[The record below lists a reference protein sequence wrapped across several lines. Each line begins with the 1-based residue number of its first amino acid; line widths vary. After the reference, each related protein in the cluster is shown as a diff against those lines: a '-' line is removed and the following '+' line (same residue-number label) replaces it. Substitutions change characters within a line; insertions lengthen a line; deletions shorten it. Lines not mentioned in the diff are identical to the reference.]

1 MQNTRGLGATSRSMM
16 SSLREASL
24 KNKIFFSTLAM
35 VLVISATIALLAR
48 WILISSLV
56 NELTGRGIAIAQ
68 SIADQ
73 GRGYVLTR
81 DHPNLVSLLF
91 DNAQLGE
98 RRMLV
103 EYIFILDDERNV
115 LSHTFIRPFPEPLS
129 SANPIPADKQYSVA
143 RLIIDDA
150 SVYDIAVPIWE
161 GIYPIGTVHVGLKQ
175 KHIDQLIGKLRITFL
190 GFISAIIIIIFLVS
204 HKLSKYVT
212 RSLTQL
218 TKLADDITRGN
229 LDLKPM
235 ALEESDKEEHCPAYY
250 NMDLPCW
257 YVDKTLGRFSPDY
270 TPEKPAY
277 CTDCVVKKK
286 KSGDEVE
293 QLADSFKH
301 MVRSI
306 KLYRNRV
313 RESEEKYRSLF
324 RSGPA
329 PIFVLS
335 TRTFRILD
343 ANPSAL
349 ATYDYSK
356 EEMLKTSFLELA
368 PEFKNRF
375 TAFFRDNPESESFI
389 YPKAMHFKK
398 GESPFYVNVVACK
411 TRYLERD
418 AIIVSTSDIT
428 EMLEK
433 DAQLIQA
440 SKMTSLG
447 QLSAG
452 IAHELNQPLN
462 MIKMGSEF
470 LDMAVNEQM
479 PLSNESLREISN
491 EMSTQVDRATE
502 IINHLRE
509 FGRKSDFSKEPIDI
523 NKPVRGVMSIMAHQ
537 LSLQNIVV
545 TLDLDESIP
554 PVSAHVNRLEQVL
567 FNLVTNAR
575 DAIQDRYKT
584 LEEEGHREIVIR
596 SFLDHDRVCLSVADT
611 GCGMSPSVA
620 EKIFDPFYTTKQT
633 GMGMGL
639 GLSISYGIIKDYD
652 GTIDIKSE
660 EGEGTIFV
668 LSFPIAQE

>member
-1 MQNTRGLGATSRSMM
+1 MTPFKQI
-16 SSLREASL
+16 SL

-48 WILISSLV
+48 WILVSSLV

-68 SIADQ
+68 SVADQ

-81 DHPNLVSLLF
+81 DHPNLVSLIF
-91 DNAQLGE
+91 DAAQLGE
-98 RRMLV
+98 RKMLV
-103 EYIFILDDERNV
+103 DYIFILDDEQNV
-115 LSHTFIRPFPEPLS
+115 LAHTFIRPFPEEMRF
-129 SANPIPADKQYSVA
+129 ANPVPADRHYSV
-143 RLIIDDA
+143 RQLIIDDA
-150 SVYDIAVPIWE
+150 AAYDIAVPIWE
-161 GIYPIGTVHVGLKQ
+161 GIYSIGTVHVGLKQ
-175 KHIDQLIGKLRITFL
+175 KHIVQLINKLRITFL
-190 GFISAIIIIIFLVS
+190 GFIFAIFIIIFLIS
-204 HKLSKYVT
+204 HSFSRYVT

-218 TKLADDITRGN
+218 TKIADDITRGN
-229 LDLKPM
+229 LDVKPLDM
-235 ALEESDKEEHCPAYY
+235 DESDKEEHCPAYH
-250 NMDLPCW
+250 NTDLPCW
-257 YVDKTLGRFSPDY
+257 YVDRTLGRVSPDY
-270 TPEKPAY
+270 APEKPAY
-277 CTDCVVKKK
+277 CVDCLVKKK
-286 KSGDEVE
+286 KVVDEVQ

-301 MVRSI
+301 MVRSL
-306 KLYRNRV
+306 KLYRSRL

-335 TRTFRILD
+335 SRTFRILD

-349 ATYDYSK
+349 ATYDYTK

-368 PEFKNRF
+368 PEFKSKF
-375 TAFFRDNPESESFI
+375 TNYFKENPSSESFI
-389 YPKAMHFKK
+389 YPKAMHFKR
-398 GESPFYVNVVACK
+398 GEVPFYVNVVACR
-411 TRYLERD
+411 TRYLDRE

-470 LDMAVNEQM
+470 LDMAVNDQK
-479 PLSNESLREISN
+479 PLSDESLREISR
-491 EMSTQVDRATE
+491 EMSAQVDRATE

-545 TLDLDESIP
+545 TLELDDNLP
-554 PVSAHVNRLEQVL
+554 PVLAHVNRLEQVL

-575 DAIQDRYKT
+575 DAIQDKYKT
-584 LEEEGHREIVIR
+584 LEEEGPRGITIR
-596 SFLDHDRVCLSVADT
+596 TYRSHDGVSISVSDT
-611 GCGMSPSVA
+611 GVGMSENVK
-620 EKIFDPFYTTKQT
+620 EKIFDPFFSTKQT

-652 GTIDIKSE
+652 GVIDIESE
-660 EGEGTIFV
+660 EGVGTTFT
-668 LSFPIAQE
+668 LTFPIAH

>member
-1 MQNTRGLGATSRSMM
+1 MISFK
-16 SSLREASL
+16 EISL

-35 VLVISATIALLAR
+35 VLFISATIALLAR
-48 WILISSLV
+48 WILVSSLV

-81 DHPNLVSLLF
+81 DYPNLVSLIF
-91 DNAQLGE
+91 DAAQLGE

-103 EYIFILDDERNV
+103 DYIFILDDEQNV
-115 LSHTFIRPFPEPLS
+115 LSHTFIRPFPDELRH
-129 SANPIPADKQYSVA
+129 ANPIAPEKQYSVT
-143 RLIIDDA
+143 RLRIGDA
-150 SVYDIAVPIWE
+150 SAYDIAVPIWE
-161 GIYPIGTVHVGLKQ
+161 GIYSIGSVHVGLRQ
-175 KHIDQLIGKLRITFL
+175 RHIEQLIGKLRITFL
-190 GFISAIIIIIFLVS
+190 GFICAIFVIIFWVS
-204 HKLSKYVT
+204 HRFSKYVT

-218 TKLADDITRGN
+218 TKIADDITRGN
-229 LDLKPM
+229 LDVKHLGIDD
-235 ALEESDKEEHCPAYY
+235 ADKEDHCPAYH
-250 NMDLPCW
+250 NTDLPCW
-257 YVDKTLGRFSPDY
+257 HVDKTLGRF
-270 TPEKPAY
+270 TPEYSPAKPPY
-277 CTDCVVKKK
+277 CVDCLVKKK
-286 KSGDEVE
+286 KVGDEVQ

-335 TRTFRILD
+335 SRTFRILD

-349 ATYDYSK
+349 VTYDYSK
-356 EEMLKTSFLELA
+356 EEILQTSFLELA
-368 PEFKNRF
+368 PEFKNKFNAYF
-375 TAFFRDNPESESFI
+375 TENPGAESFL

-398 GESPFYVNVVACK
+398 GEVPFYVNVVACR
-411 TRYLERD
+411 TRYLDRD
-418 AIIVSTSDIT
+418 AIIASTSDIT

-470 LDMAVNEQM
+470 LDMAVNEQQS
-479 PLSNESLREISN
+479 LSDESLREISS
-491 EMSTQVDRATE
+491 EMSAQVDRATE

-509 FGRKSDFSKEPIDI
+509 FGRKSDFSKEPIDV

-537 LSLQNIVV
+537 LSLQNITV
-545 TLDLDESIP
+545 TLDLDEDLP
-554 PVSAHVNRLEQVL
+554 PVLAHGNRLEQVL

-575 DAIQDRYKT
+575 DAIDDKYGS
-584 LEEEGHREIVIR
+584 LEEEGPREIIIR
-596 SFLDHDRVCLSVADT
+596 SFREHSRVCISVTDTGSGMSESVAK
-611 GCGMSPSVA
+611 
-620 EKIFDPFYTTKQT
+620 KIFDPFFTTKQT

-652 GTIDIKSE
+652 GTIDIHSE
-660 EGEGTIFV
+660 EGKGTTFN
-668 LSFPIAQE
+668 LTFPVAL

>member
-1 MQNTRGLGATSRSMM
+1 MISFK
-16 SSLREASL
+16 EISL

-35 VLVISATIALLAR
+35 VLFISATIALLAR
-48 WILISSLV
+48 WILVSSLV

-81 DHPNLVSLLF
+81 DHPNLVSLIF
-91 DNAQLGE
+91 DAAQLGE

-103 EYIFILDDERNV
+103 DYIFILDDEQNV
-115 LSHTFIRPFPEPLS
+115 LSHTFIRPFPDELRY
-129 SANPIPADKQYSVA
+129 ANPIPPEKQYSVT
-143 RLIIDDA
+143 RLRIGDA
-150 SVYDIAVPIWE
+150 SAYDIAVPIWE
-161 GIYPIGTVHVGLKQ
+161 GIYSIGSVHVGLRQ
-175 KHIDQLIGKLRITFL
+175 RHIEQLIGKLRITFL
-190 GFISAIIIIIFLVS
+190 GFICAIFVIIFWVS
-204 HKLSKYVT
+204 HRFSKYVT

-218 TKLADDITRGN
+218 TKIADDITRGN
-229 LDLKPM
+229 LDVKHLGIDD
-235 ALEESDKEEHCPAYY
+235 ADKEDHCPAYH
-250 NMDLPCW
+250 NTDLPCW
-257 YVDKTLGRFSPDY
+257 HVDKTLGRFTPEYS
-270 TPEKPAY
+270 PEKPPY
-277 CTDCVVKKK
+277 CVDCLVKKK
-286 KSGDEVE
+286 KVGDEVQ

-335 TRTFRILD
+335 SRTFRILD

-349 ATYDYSK
+349 TTYDYCK
-356 EEMLKTSFLELA
+356 EEILQTSFLELA
-368 PEFKNRF
+368 PEFKNKFNAYF
-375 TAFFRDNPESESFI
+375 TENPASESFL

-398 GESPFYVNVVACK
+398 GEVPFYVNVVACR
-411 TRYLERD
+411 TRYLDRD
-418 AIIVSTSDIT
+418 AVIASTSDIT

-470 LDMAVNEQM
+470 LDMAVNEQQA
-479 PLSNESLREISN
+479 LSDESLREISS
-491 EMSTQVDRATE
+491 EMSAQVDRATE

-537 LSLQNIVV
+537 LSLQNIIV
-545 TLDLDESIP
+545 TLDLDEDLP
-554 PVSAHVNRLEQVL
+554 RVLAHVNRLEQVF

-575 DAIQDRYKT
+575 DAIDDKYAS
-584 LEEEGHREIVIR
+584 LEEEGPREIIIR
-596 SFLDHDRVCLSVADT
+596 SSLEQGRVCISVSDT
-611 GCGMSPSVA
+611 GSGMSETVA
-620 EKIFDPFYTTKQT
+620 GKIFDPFFTTKQT

-652 GTIDIKSE
+652 GTIDIHSE
-660 EGEGTIFV
+660 EGKGTTFH
-668 LSFPIAQE
+668 LSFPVAL

>member
-1 MQNTRGLGATSRSMM
+1 MISFK
-16 SSLREASL
+16 EISL

-35 VLVISATIALLAR
+35 VLFISAAIALLAR
-48 WILISSLV
+48 WILVSSLV
-56 NELTGRGIAIAQ
+56 NELTSRGIAIAQ

-73 GRGYVLTR
+73 GKGYVLTR
-81 DHPNLVSLLF
+81 DHPNLVSLIF
-91 DNAQLGE
+91 DAAQLGE
-98 RRMLV
+98 RRLLV
-103 EYIFILDDERNV
+103 DYIFIVDDEQNV
-115 LSHTFIRPFPEPLS
+115 LSHTFIRPFPEELRF
-129 SANPIPADKQYSVA
+129 ANPIPAGKHYSV
-143 RLIIDDA
+143 RQLIIDNA
-150 SVYDIAVPIWE
+150 SAYDIAVPIWE
-161 GIYPIGTVHVGLKQ
+161 GIYTIGAVHVGLKQ
-175 KHIDQLIGKLRITFL
+175 KHIEQLINKLRIMFL
-190 GFISAIIIIIFLVS
+190 GFIFAIFIIIFLIS
-204 HKLSKYVT
+204 HSFSKYVT

-218 TKLADDITRGN
+218 TKIADDITRGN
-229 LDLKPM
+229 LDVKPLDM
-235 ALEESDKEEHCPAYY
+235 DETDKEEHCPAYY
-250 NMDLPCW
+250 NTDLPCW
-257 YVDKTLGRFSPDY
+257 HVDKTMGRFSPDY
-270 TPEKPAY
+270 SPEKPAY
-277 CTDCVVKKK
+277 CVDCLVKKK
-286 KSGDEVE
+286 KVGDEVQ

-313 RESEEKYRSLF
+313 WESEEKYRSLF

-335 TRTFRILD
+335 SRTFRILD

-349 ATYDYSK
+349 TTYDYTK
-356 EEMLKTSFLELA
+356 DEILKTSFLELA
-368 PEFKNRF
+368 PEFKTKF
-375 TAFFRDNPESESFI
+375 TVYFNENPSSESFI
-389 YPKAMHFKK
+389 YPKALHFKK
-398 GESPFYVNVVACK
+398 GEAPFYVNVVACR

-470 LDMAVNEQM
+470 LDMVVNEQK
-479 PLSNESLREISN
+479 PLSDESLRQIST

-537 LSLQNIVV
+537 LSLQNISV
-545 TLDLDESIP
+545 TVDLDETLP
-554 PVSAHVNRLEQVL
+554 PVLAHVNRLEQVL

-575 DAIQDRYKT
+575 DAIQDKYKT
-584 LEEEGHREIVIR
+584 LEEEGPREITIKTHR
-596 SFLDHDRVCLSVADT
+596 NHDRIVMTVSDT
-611 GCGMSPSVA
+611 GLGMSDTVMG
-620 EKIFDPFYTTKQT
+620 KIFDPFFSTKQT

-652 GTIDIKSE
+652 GSIDIESE
-660 EGEGTIFV
+660 EGAGTTFT
-668 LSFPIAQE
+668 LTFPVAH

>member
-1 MQNTRGLGATSRSMM
+1 MTTFKQI
-16 SSLREASL
+16 SL

-48 WILISSLV
+48 WILVSSLV

-68 SIADQ
+68 SVADQ
-73 GRGYVLTR
+73 GKGYVLTQ
-81 DHPNLVSLLF
+81 DHPNLVSLIF
-91 DNAQLGE
+91 DAVQLRE
-98 RRMLV
+98 RKMLV
-103 EYIFILDDERNV
+103 DYIFILDDEQNV
-115 LSHTFIRPFPEPLS
+115 LAHTFIRPFPAEMRF
-129 SANPIPADKQYSVA
+129 ANPVPEDRHYSV
-143 RLIIDDA
+143 RQLIIDDA
-150 SVYDIAVPIWE
+150 AAYDIAVPIWE
-161 GIYPIGTVHVGLKQ
+161 GIYSIGTVHVGLKQ
-175 KHIDQLIGKLRITFL
+175 KHIEQLINKLRITFL
-190 GFISAIIIIIFLVS
+190 GFIFAVFIIIFFIS
-204 HKLSKYVT
+204 HRFSRYVT

-218 TKLADDITRGN
+218 TKIADDITRGN
-229 LDLKPM
+229 LDVKPLDM
-235 ALEESDKEEHCPAYY
+235 DESDKEEHCPAYH
-250 NMDLPCW
+250 NTDLPCW
-257 YVDKTLGRFSPDY
+257 YVDSTLGRIGPEY
-270 TPEKPAY
+270 APEKPAY
-277 CTDCVVKKK
+277 CVDCLVKKK
-286 KSGDEVE
+286 KMVDEVQ

-301 MVRSI
+301 MVRSL
-306 KLYRNRV
+306 KLYRSRL
-313 RESEEKYRSLF
+313 RESEGKYRSLF

-335 TRTFRILD
+335 SRTFRILD

-349 ATYDYSK
+349 ATYDYTK
-356 EEMLKTSFLELA
+356 GEVLNTSFLELA
-368 PEFKNRF
+368 PEFKSKF
-375 TAFFRDNPESESFI
+375 TSYFQENPSSESFI
-389 YPKAMHFKK
+389 YPKAMHFKR
-398 GESPFYVNVVACK
+398 GEVPFYVNVVACR
-411 TRYLERD
+411 TRYLDRE
-418 AIIVSTSDIT
+418 AIIVSTLDIT

-470 LDMAVNEQM
+470 LDMAVNDQK
-479 PLSNESLREISN
+479 PLSDESLREISR

-545 TLDLDESIP
+545 TLELDDNLP
-554 PVSAHVNRLEQVL
+554 PVLAHVNRLEQVL

-575 DAIQDRYKT
+575 DAIQDKYNT
-584 LEEEGHREIVIR
+584 LEEGPRDVTIR
-596 SFLDHDRVCLSVADT
+596 TCRSHDRVAISVSDT
-611 GCGMSPSVA
+611 GVGMSENVK
-620 EKIFDPFYTTKQT
+620 EKIFDPFFSTKQT

-652 GTIDIKSE
+652 GTVDIESE
-660 EGEGTIFV
+660 EGVGTTFT
-668 LSFPIAQE
+668 LTFPSAH

>member
-1 MQNTRGLGATSRSMM
+1 MISFK
-16 SSLREASL
+16 EISL

-35 VLVISATIALLAR
+35 VLVISAAIALLAR

-56 NELTGRGIAIAQ
+56 NELTARGIAIAQ

-81 DHPNLVSLLF
+81 DHANLVSLIF
-91 DNAQLGE
+91 DAAQLGE

-103 EYIFILDDERNV
+103 EYIFIVDDEQNV
-115 LSHTFIRPFPEPLS
+115 LANTLIRPFPEELRF
-129 SANPIPADKQYSVA
+129 ANPIPLDRNYSIA
-143 RLIIDDA
+143 RLTIDDA
-150 SVYDIAVPIWE
+150 SVYDIAVPVWE
-161 GIYPIGTVHVGLKQ
+161 GIYAIGTVHVGLKQ
-175 KHIDQLIGKLRITFL
+175 RHIDQLIGKLRITFL
-190 GFISAIIIIIFLVS
+190 GFIFAIFIIIFLIS
-204 HKLSKYVT
+204 HKFSKYVT
-212 RSLTQL
+212 KSLTQL
-218 TKLADDITRGN
+218 TKLADDITQGN
-229 LDLKPM
+229 LDMKPLGTSEM
-235 ALEESDKEEHCPAYY
+235 DKEEHCPAYH
-250 NMDLPCW
+250 NTDLPCW
-257 YVDKTLGRFSPDY
+257 YVDKTLGRVSLDY
-270 TPEKPAY
+270 APEKPAY
-277 CTDCVVKKK
+277 CTDCLVKKK
-286 KSGDEVE
+286 KSGDEVQ

-324 RSGPA
+324 RSGPT

-335 TRTFRILD
+335 IRTFRILD

-349 ATYDYSK
+349 ATYDYTK

-368 PEFKNRF
+368 PEFKSKF
-375 TAFFRDNPESESFI
+375 SIFFNENPAAESFI

-398 GESPFYVNVVACK
+398 GEVPFYVNVVACK
-411 TRYLERD
+411 TRYLDRN

-470 LDMAVNEQM
+470 LDMAVNEQT
-479 PLSNESLREISN
+479 PLSDESLRQISN
-491 EMSTQVDRATE
+491 EMSAQVDRATE

-523 NKPVRGVMSIMAHQ
+523 NKPVRGVLSIMMHQ

-545 TLDLDESIP
+545 TLDLNESLP
-554 PVSAHVNRLEQVL
+554 PILAHVNRLEQVL

-575 DAIQDRYKT
+575 DAIMDKYVS
-584 LEEEGHREIVIR
+584 LEEDGLREITIR
-596 SFLDHDRVCLSVADT
+596 SFQEHDRICLSVTDS
-611 GCGMSPSVA
+611 GCGMSDKIA
-620 EKIFDPFYTTKQT
+620 KKIFDPFFTTKQT

-660 EGEGTIFV
+660 EGSGTTFT
-668 LSFPIAQE
+668 LKFPVADQ

>member
-1 MQNTRGLGATSRSMM
+1 MISFK
-16 SSLREASL
+16 EISL

-81 DHPNLVSLLF
+81 DHANLVSLIF
-91 DNAQLGE
+91 DAAQLGE

-103 EYIFILDDERNV
+103 EYIFIVDDEQNV
-115 LSHTFIRPFPEPLS
+115 LANTLIRPFPEELRFV
-129 SANPIPADKQYSVA
+129 NPIPPERNYSIA
-143 RLIIDDA
+143 QLTIEDA
-150 SVYDIAVPIWE
+150 SVYDIAVPVWE
-161 GIYPIGTVHVGLKQ
+161 GIYTIGTVHVGLKQ
-175 KHIDQLIGKLRITFL
+175 RHIDQLIGKLRITFL
-190 GFISAIIIIIFLVS
+190 GFIFAIFIIIFLIS
-204 HKLSKYVT
+204 HKFSKYVT
-212 RSLTQL
+212 KSLTQL
-218 TKLADDITRGN
+218 TRIADDITQGN
-229 LDLKPM
+229 LDVKP
-235 ALEESDKEEHCPAYY
+235 LGIEEMDKEEHCPAYY
-250 NMDLPCW
+250 NTDLPCW
-257 YVDKTLGRFSPDY
+257 YVDKTLGRVSFDY
-270 TPEKPAY
+270 APEKPAY
-277 CTDCVVKKK
+277 CTDCLVKKK
-286 KSGDEVE
+286 KSGDEVQ

-335 TRTFRILD
+335 SRTFRILD

-349 ATYDYSK
+349 ATYDYTK

-368 PEFKNRF
+368 PEFKSKF
-375 TAFFRDNPESESFI
+375 SMFFNDHPGAESFI

-398 GESPFYVNVVACK
+398 GEVPFYVNVVACR
-411 TRYLERD
+411 TRYLDRE

-470 LDMAVNEQM
+470 LDMAVNEKT
-479 PLSNESLREISN
+479 PLSDESLRQISN
-491 EMSTQVDRATE
+491 EMSAQVDRATE

-509 FGRKSDFSKEPIDI
+509 FGRKSDFTKEPIDI
-523 NKPVRGVMSIMAHQ
+523 NKPVRGVLSIMMHQ

-545 TLDLDESIP
+545 TLDLNETLP
-554 PVSAHVNRLEQVL
+554 PILAHVNRLEQVL

-575 DAIQDRYKT
+575 DAIMDKYVS
-584 LEEEGHREIVIR
+584 LEEDGRREIMIR
-596 SFLDHDRVCLSVADT
+596 SFQEHDRVCLSVTDS
-611 GCGMSPSVA
+611 GCGMSDKIVK
-620 EKIFDPFYTTKQT
+620 KIFDPFFTTKQT

-652 GTIDIKSE
+652 GTIEIKSE
-660 EGEGTIFV
+660 EGNGTTFI
-668 LSFPIAQE
+668 LTFPVADQ

>member
-1 MQNTRGLGATSRSMM
+1 MISFK
-16 SSLREASL
+16 EISL

-35 VLVISATIALLAR
+35 VLFISATIALLAR
-48 WILISSLV
+48 WILVSSLV

-81 DHPNLVSLLF
+81 DYPNLVSLIF
-91 DNAQLGE
+91 DAAQLGE

-103 EYIFILDDERNV
+103 DYIFILDDEQNV
-115 LSHTFIRPFPEPLS
+115 LSHTFIRPFPDELRH
-129 SANPIPADKQYSVA
+129 ANPIAPEKQYSVT
-143 RLIIDDA
+143 RLRIGDA
-150 SVYDIAVPIWE
+150 SAYDIAVPIWE
-161 GIYPIGTVHVGLKQ
+161 GIYSIGSVHVGLRQ
-175 KHIDQLIGKLRITFL
+175 RHIEQLIGKLRITFL
-190 GFISAIIIIIFLVS
+190 GFICAIFVIIFWVS
-204 HKLSKYVT
+204 HRFSKYVT

-218 TKLADDITRGN
+218 TKIADDITRGN
-229 LDLKPM
+229 LDVKHLGIDD
-235 ALEESDKEEHCPAYY
+235 ADKEDHCPAYH
-250 NMDLPCW
+250 NTDLPCW
-257 YVDKTLGRFSPDY
+257 HVDKTLGRF
-270 TPEKPAY
+270 TPEYSPAKPPY
-277 CTDCVVKKK
+277 CVDCLVKKK
-286 KSGDEVE
+286 KVGDEVQ

-335 TRTFRILD
+335 SRTFSILD

-349 ATYDYSK
+349 VTYDYSK
-356 EEMLKTSFLELA
+356 EEILQTSFLELA
-368 PEFKNRF
+368 PEFKNKFKAYF
-375 TAFFRDNPESESFI
+375 TENPTSESFL

-398 GESPFYVNVVACK
+398 GEVPFYVNVVACR
-411 TRYLERD
+411 TRYLDRD
-418 AIIVSTSDIT
+418 AIIASTSDIT

-470 LDMAVNEQM
+470 LDMAVNEQQS
-479 PLSNESLREISN
+479 LSDESLREISS
-491 EMSTQVDRATE
+491 EMSAQVDRATE

-509 FGRKSDFSKEPIDI
+509 FGRKSDFSKEPIDV

-537 LSLQNIVV
+537 LSLQNIIV
-545 TLDLDESIP
+545 TLDLDEDLP
-554 PVSAHVNRLEQVL
+554 PVLAHGNRLEQVL

-575 DAIQDRYKT
+575 DAIDDKYGS
-584 LEEEGHREIVIR
+584 LEEEGPREIIIR
-596 SFLDHDRVCLSVADT
+596 SFREHSRVCISVTDT
-611 GCGMSPSVA
+611 GSGMSETVA
-620 EKIFDPFYTTKQT
+620 KKIFDPFFTTKQT

-652 GTIDIKSE
+652 GTIDIHSE
-660 EGEGTIFV
+660 EGKGTTFN
-668 LSFPIAQE
+668 LTFPVAL